1 MIKIIAIGRIK
12 EKAQVSL
19 IEEYMKRLRPV
30 HKVEILELDKSKHS
44 DNEVSK
50 IIQDESQRIL
60 SKLKD
65 TDYVILLD
73 LKGENISSEK
83 LASHLNQKLMQGK
96 NVIFIIGGSH
106 GVSSEIKNRA
116 DFMWQLSKLTFP
128 HQLVRQLLVE
138 QIYRAFMIIKQH
150 PYHK

>member
-1 MIKIIAIGRIK
+1 
-12 EKAQVSL
+12 
-19 IEEYMKRLRPV
+19 MKRLRPV